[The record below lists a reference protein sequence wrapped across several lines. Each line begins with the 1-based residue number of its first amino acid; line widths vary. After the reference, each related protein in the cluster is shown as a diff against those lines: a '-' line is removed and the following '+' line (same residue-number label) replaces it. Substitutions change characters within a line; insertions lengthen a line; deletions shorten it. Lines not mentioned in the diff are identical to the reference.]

1 MDTNPDLVEQHS
13 VLTVLRSSLST
24 HHEDLSV
31 ENEVRYKL
39 LIEPSEDDSL
49 IRLLFAYEVLN
60 RDSTK
65 ILVCSNKFPG
75 DSEAQK
81 VIKTL

>member
-24 HHEDLSV
+24 HPEDLSV

-60 RDSTK
+60 RESTK
-65 ILVCSNKFPG
+65 ILVCSKFPG